1 MDQSTSPRELPV
13 IGDPYDQI
21 ELTLKYPDSKKYFG
35 LVGKRLELNE
45 PLDRDQDDISSIV
58 FQVSKSIFLSFILFY
73 LLFHPDL

>member
-1 MDQSTSPRELPV
+1 MITEKDQPTTPRELPI

-21 ELTLKYPDSKKYFG
+21 ELTLAYANDKEYFG

-58 FQVSKSIFLSFILFY
+58 FQVS
-73 LLFHPDL
+73 